1 MNRTIRG
8 TLASLLVAFTASM
21 GAFAVPPE
29 KGKEPA
35 RQERKEAPKPA
46 RARAHRNVYGM
57 DLLGDKLASNGDQKL
72 VVQGKFAI
80 SAYIHSGKIAGLKVR
95 HAEKGDVPVTK
106 YVKKAERPG
115 RSDVRL
121 ASLSRASLAQ
131 LVPMWIGYGY
141 TDDENEE
148 TLFWFPI
155 DVILDG
161 DAGAIEYDAGN

>member
-1 MNRTIRG
+1 MIRTIRV
-8 TLASLLVAFTASM
+8 TLAFVLVAFAAGMVAIAASQ
-21 GAFAVPPE
+21 G

-35 RQERKEAPKPA
+35 GQERKEASKPA
-46 RARAHRNVYGM
+46 RARVHKHVYGM

-72 VVQGKFAI
+72 LVQGKFAI
-80 SAYIHSGKIAGLKVR
+80 SVDIRSGKIAGLKVR
-95 HAEKGDVPVTK
+95 HTDKGDVPVTK

-115 RSDVRL
+115 RSDARL
-121 ASLSRASLAQ
+121 ASLSHASYAQ

-148 TLFWFPI
+148 TVFWFPI

-161 DAGAIEYDAGN
+161 DGGAIEYDGAR

>member
-8 TLASLLVAFTASM
+8 TLASLLVAFAASM
-21 GAFAVPPE
+21 GGALAVPAE

-35 RQERKEAPKPA
+35 QERKEAPKPA
-46 RARAHRNVYGM
+46 RARVHRHVYGM

-80 SAYIHSGKIAGLKVR
+80 SAYIRSGRIAELKVR

-141 TDDENEE
+141 TDDESEE
-148 TLFWFPI
+148 TVFWFPI

-161 DAGAIEYDAGN
+161 DSGAIEYDAGK